1 MTQQTELVGSSSA
14 PEGDP
19 ESGRAADGPRSDS
32 PRADDSR
39 SDGASPFGGKSPGGP
54 GGTPRTLHRATHLAG
69 AWTTRKSIAALYSVW
84 TLTRLGMLYLLVQ
97 DSIGV
102 SNVSDEVNFV
112 YPRWYQQLADGSF
125 PVNDV
130 TWQYP
135 PGAGLVFLF
144 PAGLPFL
151 GYFQAFLV
159 LTFAADAIV
168 VLALARGGRRLAGAW
183 LWTGGLPL
191 LLNVP
196 HGRFDIQ
203 VTALAVLAL
212 LSARRRPRLGGVFAA
227 LGALVKV
234 WPLLTLVGT
243 ERGRTSRSA
252 WLSAAAAAAALLA
265 VLALGFRNSLG
276 FLQQQ
281 GARGVQIES
290 LGGTVL
296 SLMRAAGSP
305 IWIESRYGALE
316 FNGMHVGTI
325 AQLSMLLTAA
335 AFGWLMFWRGRASQW
350 TTATPFDAALA
361 AILLFTVTSRVIS
374 PQYLVWLIGL
384 AAVCLTSRHTTQ
396 RPVALVLLA
405 AAAVTSLA
413 FPTYYLDVMYG
424 TALGNTLMA
433 VRNGLLV
440 AATLLSCRRLWK
452 ATTGTHD
459 TNGACDTTGT
469 SDRTDASATTGT
481 SDRTDTSATTG
492 TSDRTDTSA
501 TTDAEA
507 TPATEPTPAT
517 ASAAAG

>member
-1 MTQQTELVGSSSA
+1 MTQQKTGTLGSASA
-14 PEGDP
+14 PEHSQDTADP
-19 ESGRAADGPRSDS
+19 RRHDS
-32 PRADDSR
+32 
-39 SDGASPFGGKSPGGP
+39 SPGSPGSAGSPGSPGSPGG
-54 GGTPRTLHRATHLAG
+54 TARALARAARYAD
-69 AWTTRKSIAALYSVW
+69 AWTAKKSIVALYAVW
-84 TLTRLGMLYLLVQ
+84 SLTRLGMLFLLVQ

-102 SNVSDEVNFV
+102 SNVSDEVNFL
-112 YPRWYQQLADGSF
+112 YPRWYQQLTDGSF

-144 PAGLPFL
+144 PSTLPFL
-151 GYFQAFLV
+151 DYFKAFLV
-159 LTFAADAIV
+159 LTLLADAIV
-168 VLALARGGRRLAGAW
+168 TLALARQGRSLAGAW
-183 LWTGGLPL
+183 MWTGGLPL

-212 LSARRRPRLGGVFAA
+212 LSARRHPRLGGVFAA
-227 LGALVKV
+227 LGAMIKV

-243 ERGRTSRSA
+243 ERGRTSRQA
-252 WLSAAAAAAALLA
+252 WLSAAAAAGALLA
-265 VLALGFRNSLG
+265 VLALGFRHSLD

-296 SLMRAAGSP
+296 SLMRASGMP
-305 IWIESRYGALE
+305 IWVESRYGALE
-316 FNGMHVGTI
+316 FSGAHVATV

-335 AFGWLMFWRGRASQW
+335 AFGWLMFWRGRAAQW

-361 AILLFTVTSRVIS
+361 AVLLFTVTSRVIS
-374 PQYLVWLIGL
+374 PQYLVWLLGL

-405 AAAVTSLA
+405 ASAVTALA

-424 TALGNTLMA
+424 SALGITLMV

-440 AATLLSCRRLWK
+440 TAALLSCQRLWK
-452 ATTGTHD
+452 AT
-459 TNGACDTTGT
+459 A
-469 SDRTDASATTGT
+469 ATTH
-481 SDRTDTSATTG
+481 
-492 TSDRTDTSA
+492 
-501 TTDAEA
+501 
-507 TPATEPTPAT
+507 T
-517 ASAAAG
+517 ASTVPTAAP